1 MKDNQLN
8 YNIIYLSDSRNS
20 PTNIPF
26 RIKQSLIRNET
37 NLKVDFLSFN
47 FNGLSRLL
55 KIILILILNNK
66 EYIIHSHHLKSLI
79 INTIIKFISK
89 LLRQKRIF
97 SYHTFHCELRR
108 YSRFKLN
115 LIYLSK
121 FLIDD
126 FSCVSENLK
135 LNWGNFLRQEI
146 NFLPIGISKKEK
158 NIILE
163 KSKEENNNNN
173 NIFPNAMENLIKITW
188 IGRFEKVKNPL
199 LILKSLEDIHIKSNK
214 KIEII
219 FAGDGKLVPIF
230 KKELKSF
237 LDLNIPNIKVKYIGI
252 QGREEVMNLISKTN
266 IYINTSSSE
275 SFCVSANEFLCN
287 PFCKLILPNIE
298 NLKEIY
304 ECKRVDFYEL
314 SNEKSLRNVIVK
326 NIELFSK
333 KNSKSYQNIY
343 PNNFSSYNLEET
355 TKRLVN
361 SYISANKN
369 YKY

>member
-1 MKDNQLN
+1 MKENQLKS
-8 YNIIYLSDSRNS
+8 YIIHLSDSRNT
-20 PTNIPF
+20 PTNIPY
-26 RIKQSLIRNET
+26 RIKQALIGYKT
-37 NLKVDFLSFN
+37 NLKVDFISFN
-47 FNGLSRLL
+47 YHGLSRLS
-55 KIILILILNNK
+55 KIILISIFNNE

-79 INTIIKFISK
+79 INSIIKFISK
-89 LLRQKRIF
+89 LFRKKRIF
-97 SYHTFHCELRR
+97 SLHTFHCELRR

-126 FSCVSENLK
+126 FSCVSKNLK
-135 LNWGNFLRQEI
+135 INWGNFLSQEI
-146 NFLPIGISKKEK
+146 NFLPIGISNKEK

-163 KSKEENNNNN
+163 KSKEENDKNT
-173 NIFPNAMENLIKITW
+173 FPNVIENLIKITW

-199 LILKSLEDIHIKSNK
+199 LFLKSLEDIKIKSNN

-237 LDLNIPNIKVKYIGI
+237 LDLNIQNIKVKYIGF
-252 QGREEVMNLISKTN
+252 QDREEVMNLIAKTN
-266 IYINTSSSE
+266 LYINTSSSE

-287 PFCKLILPNIE
+287 PFCKLILPNIK

-304 ECKRVDFYEL
+304 ECKRVDFYEVN
-314 SNEKSLRNVIVK
+314 NEKSLTNVISK
-326 NIELFSK
+326 NIEHFFK
-333 KNSKSYQNIY
+333 KSSKSYQNIY
-343 PNNFSSYNLEET
+343 PNNFSIYNLEET
-355 TKRLVN
+355 AKRLIN
-361 SYISANKN
+361 SYISVNKN

>member
-1 MKDNQLN
+1 MKENQLKS
-8 YNIIYLSDSRNS
+8 NIIYLSDSRNT
-20 PTNIPF
+20 PTNIPY
-26 RIKQSLIRNET
+26 RIKQSLIGYKT
-37 NLKVDFLSFN
+37 NLKIDFLSFN
-47 FNGLSRLL
+47 YHGLSRLF
-55 KIILILILNNK
+55 KIILILIKNNE

-79 INTIIKFISK
+79 INSVIKFISK
-89 LLRQKRIF
+89 LLRKKRIF

-126 FSCVSENLK
+126 FSCVSKNLK

-146 NFLPIGISKKEK
+146 NFLPIGISNKEK

-163 KSKEENNNNN
+163 KSKEVNYKKTSPTQ
-173 NIFPNAMENLIKITW
+173 IENLIKITW

-199 LILKSLEDIHIKSNK
+199 LFLKSLEDINIKSNN

-237 LDLNIPNIKVKYIGI
+237 LDLNIPNIKVKYIGF
-252 QGREEVMNLISKTN
+252 QEREEVMNLISKTN
-266 IYINTSSSE
+266 LYINTSSSE

-287 PFCKLILPNIE
+287 PFCKLILPNIK

-304 ECKRVDFYEL
+304 ECKRVDFYEV
-314 SNEKSLRNVIVK
+314 SNEKSLRNVILK
-326 NIELFSK
+326 NIENFFK
-333 KNSKSYQNIY
+333 KSSKSYQNIY
-343 PNNFSSYNLEET
+343 PNNFSIYNLEET
-355 TKRLVN
+355 TQRLIN
-361 SYISANKN
+361 SYISVKKN

>member
-1 MKDNQLN
+1 MQENQLKS
-8 YNIIYLSDSRNS
+8 NIIYLSDSSNT
-20 PTNIPF
+20 PTNIPY
-26 RIKQSLIRNET
+26 RIKQSLIGNGT
-37 NLKVDFLSFN
+37 KLKIDFLSFN
-47 FNGLSRLL
+47 YHGLSRLF
-55 KIILILILNNK
+55 KIILIYILNN
-66 EYIIHSHHLKSLI
+66 EDYIIHSHHLKSLL
-79 INTIIKFISK
+79 INSIIKFISK
-89 LLRQKRIF
+89 LLRKKRIF

-126 FSCVSENLK
+126 FSCVSNNLK

-146 NFLPIGISKKEK
+146 NFLPIGISNEEK

-163 KSKEENNNNN
+163 KSKEENDN
-173 NIFPNAMENLIKITW
+173 NIFPNEIENLIKITW

-199 LILKSLEDIHIKSNK
+199 LFLKSLEDINIKSNK

-237 LDLNIPNIKVKYIGI
+237 LDLNMPNIKVKYIGF
-252 QGREEVMNLISKTN
+252 QEREEVMNLISKTN
-266 IYINTSSSE
+266 LYINTSSSE

-287 PFCKLILPNIE
+287 PFCKLILPNIK

-304 ECKRVDFYEL
+304 ECKRVDFYEVN
-314 SNEKSLRNVIVK
+314 NEKSLRNVMLK
-326 NIELFSK
+326 NIEYFFK
-333 KNSKSYQNIY
+333 KSSKSYQNIY
-343 PNNFSSYNLEET
+343 PNNFSIYNLEET
-355 TKRLVN
+355 AKRLMN
-361 SYISANKN
+361 SYISINKN